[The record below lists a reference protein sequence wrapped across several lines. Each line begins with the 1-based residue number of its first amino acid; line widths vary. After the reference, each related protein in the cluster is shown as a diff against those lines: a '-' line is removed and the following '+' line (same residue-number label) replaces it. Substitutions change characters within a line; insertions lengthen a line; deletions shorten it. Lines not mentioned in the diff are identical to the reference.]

1 LWLFIELA
9 QALIKKVG
17 KEANVSIFLI
27 FSESD
32 ITINQKELK
41 FLAFLKHQPKSWY
54 FRFEKDFE
62 ITHNCDD

>member
-1 LWLFIELA
+1 
-9 QALIKKVG
+9 
-17 KEANVSIFLI
+17 LI
-27 FSESD
+27 FIESD